1 LEFIHFKI
9 KNLKLKIKFMAK
21 NIIYDDRARQTLK
34 KGVDKLAQAVRITL
48 GPKGSNVI
56 LDRGFGSPLI
66 TNDGVTI
73 AKEIELED
81 KTENL
86 GAEVLKQ
93 AAEKTNDIAGDGT
106 TTAIVLAWSM
116 ITAGFKNVAAG
127 ANPLSLKRGIDK
139 TVKIVVKELK
149 NIAQKVENYDEIAN
163 VGTISADDKE
173 IGKLIADIFDEV
185 GKDGVITVEES
196 KTLGLSKEVVK
207 GLQFDKGYISSY
219 MVTDTEK
226 MEAILE
232 NPAIIIT
239 DQKITNIHEI
249 LPLLDKI
256 VQSGKKDL
264 LIIAEDVSGEALAT
278 LIINKLRGAINVV
291 TVKTPGFGDTKKEV
305 LEDIAIVT
313 GGKIISE
320 EIGMKLD
327 KAELE
332 DLGGAR
338 RVVVT
343 KDNTT
348 IIEGNGE
355 AQAIQNR
362 VKQIKKELEINDSE
376 FDREKLEE
384 RLAKLSGGVAVIK
397 VGAATEVEQKE
408 KQHRIEDAVRATKAA
423 LEEGVVAGGG
433 IALLRSSKVLKSK
446 EFEAEDTDEK
456 IGFEIVCR
464 SLEEPL
470 RQIAENAGHNGEV
483 ILEEAKKHPDN
494 EGFDAKRGEFVDMFK
509 SGIVDPTKVT
519 RSALE
524 NAASVAGMLLT
535 TKVVVTDIPEKKEN
549 LGMGGNPG
557 MGDMGMPEY

>member
-1 LEFIHFKI
+1 
-9 KNLKLKIKFMAK
+9 MAK
-21 NIIYDDRARQTLK
+21 DITLDDKARQTLK
-34 KGVDKLAQAVRITL
+34 KGVDKLTQAVRITL

-56 LDRGFGSPLI
+56 LDRGFGSPVI

-73 AKEIELED
+73 AKEVEIED

-86 GAEVLKQ
+86 GAEVIKQ
-93 AAEKTNDIAGDGT
+93 AAEKTSDIAGDGT

-116 ITAGFKNVAAG
+116 INIGLKNVTAG
-127 ANPLSLKRGIDK
+127 ANPLSIKKGIDK

-149 NIAQKVENYDEIAN
+149 NTAQKVETHEEIAN
-163 VGTISADDKE
+163 VGTISADDDE
-173 IGKLIADIFDEV
+173 IGGLIADIFDEV

-196 KTLGLSKEVVK
+196 KSLGLSKEVVK

-219 MVTDTEK
+219 MITDTEK
-226 MEAILE
+226 MEAVLE
-232 NPAIIIT
+232 NPSVIIT

-249 LPLLDKI
+249 LPLLDKV

-278 LIINKLRGAINVV
+278 LIINKLRGTFNIV
-291 TVKTPGFGDTKKEV
+291 TVKTPGFGDTKKAI

-313 GGKIISE
+313 GGKVISE

-327 KAELE
+327 KTELE
-332 DLGGAR
+332 DLGEAR
-338 RVVVT
+338 RIVIT

-348 IIEGNGE
+348 IIEGNGKPE
-355 AQAIQNR
+355 AIQER
-362 VKQIKKELEINDSE
+362 IKQIKKEIEINDSD

-397 VGAATEVEQKE
+397 VGAATEIEQKE
-408 KQHRIEDAVRATKAA
+408 KQHRVEDAVRATKAA

-433 IALLRSSKVLKSK
+433 IALLRSGKLLKSK
-446 EFEAEDTDEK
+446 EIEFEDEDEK
-456 IGFEIVCR
+456 IGFNIVCR
-464 SLEEPL
+464 ALEEPI
-470 RQIAENAGHNGEV
+470 RQIAENAGRNGEV
-483 ILEEAKKHPDN
+483 ILEEAKKL
-494 EGFDAKRGEFVDMFK
+494 EGTQGFDAKKGEFKDMFE

-535 TKVVVTDIPEKKEN
+535 TKVVITDIPEKKEGVSGAGMP
-549 LGMGGNPG
+549 GMGG
-557 MGDMGMPEY
+557 MGMPEY